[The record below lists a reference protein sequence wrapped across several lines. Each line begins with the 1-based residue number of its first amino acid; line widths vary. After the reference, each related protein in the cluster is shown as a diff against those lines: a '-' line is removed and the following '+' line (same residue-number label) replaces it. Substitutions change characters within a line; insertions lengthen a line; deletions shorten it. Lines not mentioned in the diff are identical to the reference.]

1 MRIEGMRP
9 LIAVSLVGVI
19 VLAACGASPGSG
31 QSTPRSDGATALS
44 PATSPPAAGSTA
56 PSATGN
62 AAPASASAA
71 RAAFLSYSFTD
82 VRDGKQFKL
91 SDFVGKQV
99 LVIGMA
105 VW

>member
-1 MRIEGMRP
+1 MRIGVVARVV
-9 LIAVSLVGVI
+9 AVSLVSVI

-31 QSTPRSDGATALS
+31 QFTSPGNGTMAPS
-44 PATSPPAAGSTA
+44 PAKSPPAAGSTA

-62 AAPASASAA
+62 AGATASPA

-91 SDFVGKQV
+91 SDFAGKPV

>member
-1 MRIEGMRP
+1 MRIGVVVRG
-9 LIAVSLVGVI
+9 LALALVGSV

-31 QSTPRSDGATALS
+31 QLAPRSDGSVAPS
-44 PATSPPAAGSTA
+44 PAKSPPAAGSTA
-56 PSATGN
+56 PSATGS
-62 AAPASASAA
+62 AAPTAA

-82 VRDGKQFKL
+82 VRDGARFRL

>member
-1 MRIEGMRP
+1 MRIGGMRS
-9 LIAVSLVGVI
+9 LIAVSLVGLV

-31 QSTPRSDGATALS
+31 QLAPRSDGSVAPS
-44 PATSPPAAGSTA
+44 PAKSPPAAGSTA
-56 PSATGN
+56 PSATGT
-62 AAPASASAA
+62 AAPTTA
-71 RAAFLSYSFTD
+71 RAAFLSYVFTD

-91 SDFVGKQV
+91 SDFPGKQV

>member
-1 MRIEGMRP
+1 MRIGVVLRVMA
-9 LIAVSLVGVI
+9 LALVGSV

-31 QSTPRSDGATALS
+31 QVVPRGDGGVAPS
-44 PATSPPAAGSTA
+44 PAKSPPAAGSTA

-62 AAPASASAA
+62 AATATAAA
-71 RAAFLSYSFTD
+71 RAAFLSYPFTD
-82 VRDGKQFKL
+82 VRDGKQFRL
-91 SDFVGKQV
+91 SDFAGKQV

>member
-1 MRIEGMRP
+1 MRAFVF
-9 LIAVSLVGVI
+9 AVVGLL

-31 QSTPRSDGATALS
+31 GVLPSSDASAAPS
-44 PATSPPAAGSTA
+44 PAKSAPAAGS
-56 PSATGN
+56 SASGTTGN
-62 AAPASASAA
+62 APQAPGAA

-82 VRDGKQFKL
+82 VWDGKQFTL
-91 SDFVGKQV
+91 SDFHGKQV

>member
-1 MRIEGMRP
+1 MRIGVVTRVVAA
-9 LIAVSLVGVI
+9 LVSLSL
-19 VLAACGASPGSG
+19 LAACGASPGSG
-31 QSTPRSDGATALS
+31 QLAPRSDGSVAPS
-44 PATSPPAAGSTA
+44 PAKSPPAAGSTA
-56 PSATGN
+56 PSATGI
-62 AAPASASAA
+62 APSPTAA
-71 RAAFLSYSFTD
+71 RAAFLSYAFTD

>member
-1 MRIEGMRP
+1 MRIGGMRS
-9 LIAVSLVGVI
+9 LALGLVSLV
-19 VLAACGASPGSG
+19 VLAVCGAPAGSG
-31 QSTPRSDGATALS
+31 QLPTRSDGSVAPS
-44 PATSPPAAGSTA
+44 PAKSPPAAGSTA

-62 AAPASASAA
+62 AATATAAA
-71 RAAFLSYSFTD
+71 RASFLSYPFTD

-91 SDFVGKQV
+91 SDFAGKQV

>member
-1 MRIEGMRP
+1 VRSVA
-9 LIAVSLVGVI
+9 LTLVGSL

-31 QSTPRSDGATALS
+31 QLAPRTDGSVAPS
-44 PATSPPAAGSTA
+44 PAKSPPAAGSTA
-56 PSATGN
+56 ASATGT
-62 AAPASASAA
+62 PTPTAA

-82 VRDGKQFKL
+82 VRDGKQFTL
-91 SDFVGKQV
+91 SDFAGKQV

>member
-1 MRIEGMRP
+1 MRTGVMRL
-9 LIAVSLVGVI
+9 LIAFPLVGV
-19 VLAACGASPGSG
+19 VLLAACGASPGSG
-31 QSTPRSDGATALS
+31 RSTPRGDGGVAPSPSDAPQTA
-44 PATSPPAAGSTA
+44 GRTA
-56 PSATGN
+56 PIATGS
-62 AAPASASAA
+62 APSPTAA

-91 SDFVGKQV
+91 SDFAGKQV

>member
-1 MRIEGMRP
+1 MRIGVVVRG
-9 LIAVSLVGVI
+9 LALALVGSV

-31 QSTPRSDGATALS
+31 QLAPRSDGSVAPS
-44 PATSPPAAGSTA
+44 PAKSPPAAGSTA
-56 PSATGN
+56 PSATG
-62 AAPASASAA
+62 SAVPTAA

>member
-1 MRIEGMRP
+1 MRIGGMRS
-9 LIAVSLVGVI
+9 LALGLVSVV
-19 VLAACGASPGSG
+19 VLAVCGAPAGSG
-31 QSTPRSDGATALS
+31 QLPNRSDGGVAPSPSGTPQTAR
-44 PATSPPAAGSTA
+44 STA
-56 PSATGN
+56 PGATGS
-62 AAPASASAA
+62 AVPATAA

-91 SDFVGKQV
+91 SDFAGKPV

>member
-1 MRIEGMRP
+1 MRIGVVARVVAA
-9 LIAVSLVGVI
+9 LVSLSL
-19 VLAACGASPGSG
+19 LAACGASPGSG
-31 QSTPRSDGATALS
+31 QFTPRSDGTTAPS
-44 PATSPPAAGSTA
+44 PAMSPPAAGSTA

-62 AAPASASAA
+62 AGATTAPA

-82 VRDGKQFKL
+82 VRDGKPFKL
-91 SDFVGKQV
+91 SDFAGKQV

>member
-1 MRIEGMRP
+1 MRIGVVLR
-9 LIAVSLVGVI
+9 VSALALVGSV

-31 QSTPRSDGATALS
+31 QLAPRSDGSVAPS
-44 PATSPPAAGSTA
+44 PAKSPPAAGSTA

-62 AAPASASAA
+62 AATAAA
-71 RAAFLSYSFTD
+71 RAAFLSYAFTD
-82 VRDGKQFKL
+82 VRDGKQFRL
-91 SDFVGKQV
+91 SDFAGKQV